1 MLEALTVVEVV
12 ILLDTK
18 EVEVVGPTLEA
29 VEVEP
34 TMIIMRL
41 SISPKMTLTVMTPFS
56 FQ

>member
-12 ILLDTK
+12 IMLDIK
-18 EVEVVGPTLEA
+18 EVEVAGPTLEA
-29 VEVEP
+29 AEVEP
-34 TMIIMRL
+34 KMIIMRS